1 MRFRTQIA
9 MGISDTAE
17 LCLKN
22 GGILLAKSIACSFMA
37 LTATKEQLLFGK
49 GGLSQ
54 PIVARRGSPG
64 DFANSIRRFLIHSAK
79 GMESVPQWLQPH
91 LTGQTPRVHYTGR
104 LPAEVTLVRRQDS
117 IAFKPVS
124 QKPQAVQQHDAL
136 ISPLHQGQ
144 RMKPM
149 R

>member
-64 DFANSIRRFLIHSAK
+64 DFANSVRSFLIL
-79 GMESVPQWLQPH
+79 W
-91 LTGQTPRVHYTGR
+91 
-104 LPAEVTLVRRQDS
+104 DS
-117 IAFKPVS
+117 IDRRCSATKCGPMVWCCS
-124 QKPQAVQQHDAL
+124 RQGPAPYPAAVGLQL
-136 ISPLHQGQ
+136 
-144 RMKPM
+144 
-149 R
+149 